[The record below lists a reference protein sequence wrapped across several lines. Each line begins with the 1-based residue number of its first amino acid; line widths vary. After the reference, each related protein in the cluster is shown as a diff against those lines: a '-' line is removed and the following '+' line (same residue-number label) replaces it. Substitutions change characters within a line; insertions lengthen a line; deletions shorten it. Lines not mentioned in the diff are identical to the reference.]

1 MPDLNKL
8 IYRQL
13 YKKSFY
19 DFLKDFWQCADPSK
33 LVDGVLVQF
42 YCECF
47 QYFCKDWI
55 PYTPIDVKIPDEYK
69 DYDVLDVRQNKRNLC
84 LNVPPSHSKSM
95 AFNVMGPVW
104 LWLNEPVKAASI
116 SHTFDLAK
124 DMNSKRQLLINSE
137 KFRYYFGD
145 EFRLVSNTV
154 DTLKDD
160 RGGELYSQNRD
171 SMTGFH
177 ADIIINDDLTNAE
190 AARKDK
196 QEMNNAWNY
205 YRNTMPS
212 RINNVNKC
220 LIMNIQQRLAP
231 NDITGHIMND
241 PKLRESYCFVVL
253 PAIFDKN
260 TILVCP
266 ISGDLAVFKAG
277 DPLWP
282 ERFGDYSSVRFQV
295 GEGVFQT
302 QYLQKPVASDRTVIK
317 EDMIVRKN
325 QPDVPSIDQA
335 DMIYSSHDFP
345 VKDKESSDFLGSV
358 LAYRVGSTLYI
369 KDCLEKRMAFVA
381 SVEYVK
387 ALDQHYPGIMQV
399 IEDKANGTPVIQQL
413 QDEVQGIVPFQPGTQ
428 SKTQR
433 MESASLYMNIGNV
446 VFVRDRFDSLSQTWN
461 LSDGLDNL
469 IRRLLNFPFVE
480 HDDIC
485 DAFSQLVLFVFMDRR
500 YMVYGRSFD
509 DFNVI
514 DYVPSEDRKEYST
527 VFFNREGDTWKIAE
541 IVVSYGEQ
549 TKIIVKREWLFRG
562 KIDTALDSMKKFS
575 PGQNVFIDCSQ
586 GESLYGIDMKGL
598 TIEKYAIDDFGK
610 SVTALNMAFGNKT
623 VAIDRSC
630 RMTKSDIENFKYEK
644 TKDETASFRT
654 EKDGFVSCIRTAMK
668 YYGVGD

>member
-1 MPDLNKL
+1 MTDIEKI

-19 DFLKDFWQCADPSK
+19 DFVKDFWSSADPSK
-33 LVDGVLVQF
+33 FVDGILVQF

-55 PYTPIDVKIPDEYK
+55 PYDPIKIDIPKGYEG
-69 DYDVLDVRQNKRNLC
+69 YDVLDVRQDKRNLC

-95 AFNVMGPVW
+95 VFNVMGPVW

-137 KFRYYFGD
+137 KFRYFFGD
-145 EFRLVSNTV
+145 EFKLISNTV

-231 NDITGHIMND
+231 NDITGHIMNE

-253 PAIFDKN
+253 PAIFDKD
-260 TILVCP
+260 TIIICP
-266 ISGDLAVFKAG
+266 ISGDIIVFKSG

-282 ERFGDYSSVRFQV
+282 ERFGDYSAVRFQV

-317 EDMIVRKN
+317 EDMIIKKDL
-325 QPDVPSIDQA
+325 PDVPSIDQA
-335 DMIYSSHDFP
+335 DMVYASHDFP
-345 VKDKESSDFLGSV
+345 VKDKENSDFLGSV

-381 SVEYVK
+381 SVEYVRT
-387 ALDQHYPGIMQV
+387 LNDSYPGIMQV
-399 IEDKANGTPVIQQL
+399 IEDKANGSPIIQQL
-413 QDEVQGIVPFQPGTQ
+413 QDAVQGIVPFQPGTQ

-446 VFVRDRFDSLSQTWN
+446 VFINDRFDVLTQSYHI
-461 LSDGLDNL
+461 SDGLDNL

-509 DFNVI
+509 DFNII
-514 DYVPSEDRKEYST
+514 DYKGPIGKKEYDT
-527 VFFNREGDTWKIAE
+527 VFFNKEGDIWKIAD
-541 IVVSYGEQ
+541 IAVSYGDQ
-549 TKIIVKREWLFRG
+549 TKIIVKKEWLFRG
-562 KIDTALDSMKKFS
+562 KIDSAFDNMKKFS
-575 PGQNVFIDCSQ
+575 PDQNVFIDCSQ
-586 GESLYGIDMKGL
+586 GESLYGLDMKGL
-598 TIEKYAIDDFGK
+598 TIEKYAIDDFAK
-610 SVTALNMAFGNKT
+610 SVTQLNMAFGNKT
-623 VAIDRSC
+623 VVIDRGC
-630 RMTKSDIENFKYEK
+630 HMVKSDIENFKYDK
-644 TKDETASFRT
+644 TKDETAKFRT

-668 YYGVGD
+668 YYGIE